1 MKFSKYAFLLIL
13 TLCPQF
19 ANAESIGSKA
29 TAYIQSQTD
38 EERRSGFTEPVLDSL
53 YGCEMTQSIAQGTET
68 GKYNCIG
75 KNNKFNSGVSK
86 IVNQSIWKMLTVI
99 TTLAFLI
106 LSRWFYIKVFAAASQ
121 KMNEKNSALTAT
133 LITLLFYAFAFPVF
147 VNEQGIRYNIFTK
160 LAIGTFYKAHS
171 IAEYYLFN
179 DAQQTKIEYPKRFI
193 PAVNSG
199 GPANE
204 YNAISFQLCTSSMSE
219 QEASKNKKSSSTL
232 TSLQVNSQP
241 FTKWGAAYLMS
252 ASLST

>member
-1 MKFSKYAFLLIL
+1 MKFSTYAFLLIL

-29 TAYIQSQTD
+29 TAFIQSQTD

-106 LSRWFYIKVFAAASQ
+106 LSRWFYIKVFAEASQ

-204 YNAISFQLCTSSMSE
+204 YNAISFQLFSCFEMSDSE
-219 QEASKNKKSSSTL
+219 FDTTQFDE
-232 TSLQVNSQP
+232 SL
-241 FTKWGAAYLMS
+241 FLKMS
-252 ASLST
+252 L